1 MLKKSFIIDQFNEI
15 EIKKNSNKKINQVLP
30 FFSLVTRIF
39 VLTILEKKKISLLHL
54 SNYSSLFERL
64 ETRLISMKN
73 LFVIQSI
80 S

>member
-39 VLTILEKKKISLLHL
+39 VLTILEKKKIFFFTYQIIHYFL
-54 SNYSSLFERL
+54 
-64 ETRLISMKN
+64 KG
-73 LFVIQSI
+73 
-80 S
+80 